1 MKKEKLQK
9 DYVWAFTTYFTEGFP
24 YAIIRTVSSVFFR
37 DMKVSLEAIGLTPLF
52 GLPWILKFLW
62 GPQVDEYSSK
72 RRWLLAMQS
81 LLLGMMVI
89 AAIFAPLKFNVG
101 AIAVLF
107 FIGSIIAATND
118 TAIDGYYM
126 EALDKEGQAK
136 FVGYRVMAFRIA
148 WMTGAGLIV
157 TIGTHFNWS
166 AAFAGAAVIFGLFF
180 IYHLLF
186 LKEVEKI
193 EKGFKSLFLG
203 FMKVKTL
210 LVFIGAVTAILA
222 IRYLFQS
229 PLYEHLKNKLPLLK
243 EIGFPHWMA
252 LLLLLGLVLVGVFRR
267 RIRSW
272 IMKDPDS
279 YYTKA
284 FVYFMERDKIHV
296 ILAFIILL
304 RAGEWTLAVMVAP
317 FIVDL
322 GIKAH
327 YGWISSLVG
336 LPAAIV
342 GAMLGGWMISRF
354 SFKRVLWPFIM
365 AQNVTNLI
373 YMGLAI
379 HLASFITLNT
389 GNPDPVGIGTANL
402 ALVAG
407 VHGFDQFA
415 SGLGNAAL
423 MTFLMRICHRE
434 FKAAH
439 YAIGSGLMNLS
450 GLFAGVAS
458 GFIAAWLG
466 YAWLFGLSFLV
477 SIPAMI
483 IIPFLPYLSG
493 QNQSLQKA
501 K

>member
-9 DYVWAFTTYFTEGFP
+9 DYIWAFTTYFTEGFP

-72 RRWLLAMQS
+72 RRWLLATQT
-81 LLLGMMVI
+81 LLLGMMVL
-89 AAIFAPLKFNVG
+89 AALFAPLKFNVQ

-107 FIGSIIAATND
+107 FVGSIIAATND

-136 FVGYRVMAFRIA
+136 YVGYRVMAFRVA

-157 TIGTHFNWS
+157 TIGTNFNWS
-166 AAFAGAAVIFGLFF
+166 AAFFAAAVIFGLFF
-180 IYHLLF
+180 IFHLFF
-186 LKEVEKI
+186 LKEVERI
-193 EKGFKSLFLG
+193 DKGFKALFLG
-203 FMKVKTL
+203 LMKVKTL
-210 LVFIGAVTAILA
+210 LIFITAIAAILG
-222 IRYLFQS
+222 IRYIFQS
-229 PLYEHLKNKLPLLK
+229 PFYENLKTRLPLLQK
-243 EIGFPHWMA
+243 IGFPHWMA
-252 LLLLLGLVLVGVFRR
+252 LLLLLGLVLVGVFRH

-279 YYTKA
+279 FYTKA

-296 ILAFIILL
+296 ILSFIILL
-304 RAGEWTLAVMVAP
+304 RAGEWTLAVMVSP

-322 GIKAH
+322 GIKVH

-354 SFKRVLWPFIM
+354 GFRRTIWPFIM
-365 AQNVTNLI
+365 MQNVTNLV

-379 HLASFITLNT
+379 HLTDFIKINT
-389 GNPDPVGIGTANL
+389 ANPEPVGLGAANL
-402 ALVAG
+402 VLVAG

-423 MTFLMRICHRE
+423 MTFLMRICHQE
-434 FKAAH
+434 YKAAH

-450 GLFAGVAS
+450 GLFSGVAS
-458 GFIAAWLG
+458 GFIAGWLG
-466 YAWLFGLSFLV
+466 YAWLFGLSFAV
-477 SIPAMI
+477 SIPAMVL
-483 IIPFLPYLSG
+483 IPFLPYLSD
-493 QNQSLQKA
+493 NK
-501 K
+501 